1 MFKFERHRIDKIPR
15 DRIIDELLKVAEAN
29 QYCEF
34 RQKDFEA
41 LANISRHPVISTF
54 GSWPAALQ
62 ELRELLRSQGKNLK
76 PRSRARISDADL
88 FCEMRRIWSLL
99 GHRPSRY
106 EWESASPTYSYET
119 YKNRFGGWQSACLR
133 FLEHQMGEEIQLAED
148 SSRSVS
154 HSHKKNLRTH
164 EPAIRKRNVPLNVRL
179 AVLKRDGFRCVLC
192 GRSPAIEQG
201 VVLHLDHVHP
211 FSLGGQSTSDNLRTL
226 CQECNL
232 GKSDQS
238 NV

>member
-1 MFKFERHRIDKIPR
+1 MFKFDRHRIDKIPR
-15 DRIIDELLKVAEAN
+15 DRVIAELLKVAEVS
-29 QYCEF
+29 QYFEF

-41 LANISRHPVISTF
+41 LANISRHPVIATF

-62 ELRELLRSQGKNLK
+62 ELRELLRLQGKDLK
-76 PRSRARISDADL
+76 TRSRDRISNVNL
-88 FCEMRRIWSLL
+88 FSEMRRIWSSL

-106 EWESASPTYSYET
+106 EWESASPAYSYET

-133 FLEHQMGEEIQLAED
+133 FLEHQMGGEIQLEED
-148 SSRSVS
+148 SLPTVS
-154 HSHKKNLRTH
+154 SSNMQTPELV
-164 EPAIRKRNVPLNVRL
+164 IRRRNVPLNVRL

-192 GRSPAIEQG
+192 GRSPANELG

-211 FSLGGQSTSDNLRTL
+211 FSLGGESTVDNLQTL
-226 CQECNL
+226 CQACNL
-232 GKSDQS
+232 GKSDQT

>member
-1 MFKFERHRIDKIPR
+1 MFKFERNRIDKIPR
-15 DRIIDELLKVAEAN
+15 DRVIAELLKVAEAK

-41 LANISRHPVISTF
+41 LANISRHPVIATF
-54 GSWPAALQ
+54 GSWPAALH
-62 ELRELLRSQGKNLK
+62 ELRELLRSHGKDLK
-76 PRSRARISDADL
+76 PRSRSRISDADL
-88 FCEMRRIWSLL
+88 FSEMRRIWSSL

-106 EWESASPTYSYET
+106 EWESASPIYSYES

-133 FLEHQMGEEIQLAED
+133 FLEHQMGGEIQLAEY
-148 SSRSVS
+148 SSPSVS
-154 HSHKKNLRTH
+154 HSNTNKLPTR
-164 EPAIRKRNVPLNVRL
+164 EPAIRRRNVPLNVRL
-179 AVLKRDGFRCVLC
+179 DVLKRDGFRCVLC

-211 FSLGGQSTSDNLRTL
+211 FSLGGKSTADNLRTL
-226 CQECNL
+226 CQACNL
-232 GKSDQS
+232 GKSDQT